1 MQISANR
8 DKAAI
13 FRTLKKYWGYTEFRP
28 YQEET
33 ILSILEGADTLTILP
48 TGGGK
53 SLCFQLP
60 ALLSDGLAI
69 VISPLISL
77 MKDQVDDLKDL
88 GVAAECLNSS
98 LSPWEQRSIMERVAA
113 GALKLL
119 YLSPERLLMEHMLSV
134 LKSVRIAYFVV
145 DEAHC
150 ISHWGHDFR
159 QEYRQLGLLKREFEN
174 IPIHAFTATAT
185 ETVRDDIARELCLH
199 APRIVVGDIDR
210 PNLTY
215 RVIQRQ
221 SGLVKQIGEVIEK
234 HRGQPGI
241 IYCLKRKDVDEISK
255 SLNALGYKNLPY
267 HAGLDDATRKKNQE
281 EFLREEVDI
290 IVATIAFGMG
300 VDRSNI
306 RYVIHC
312 AMPKSIEHFQQE
324 TGRAGRDGLPS
335 DCYFFY
341 SGADYGIWKSLLAD
355 SSESEVMLRKLGELY
370 DFCTRPQCRH
380 RSLAHYFGQT
390 YAPENCGACDFC
402 LGEVDMAEEPLLIG
416 QKVLSCVARVRQS
429 FEADHVADIL
439 KGNATEA
446 VLKWRHEKLSTFGLM
461 EAETKVFIRFM
472 IEQLVGQGFLRRE
485 GDYGTLAI
493 TGEGMSLLKGLI
505 TPKLAKPATR
515 EKKKEIEKKR
525 RSRRAEDWENVDE
538 GLFEALRLLRAKIAR
553 DKSVPAYLVFSDK
566 ALKDMASKKPRDKEA
581 FAGIYGV
588 GEAKL
593 KEYADAFIEAIGDYR
608 TSPPESN

>member
-1 MQISANR
+1 MKDSAKP
-8 DKAAI
+8 DQAAI
-13 FRTLKKYWGYTEFRP
+13 FQALRKYWGYTEFKP
-28 YQEET
+28 YQEEN
-33 ILSILEGADTLTILP
+33 IHSILEGADTLTILP

-60 ALLSDGLAI
+60 ALLSDGLTI

-98 LSPWEQRSIMERVAA
+98 LPPQEQRSIMERV
-113 GALKLL
+113 GEGKLKLL
-119 YLSPERLLMEHMLSV
+119 YLSPERLLMEHTLSV

-159 QEYRQLGLLKREFEN
+159 QEYRQLGLLRREFKH

-185 ETVRDDIARELCLH
+185 ETVREDILHELGLEK
-199 APRIVVGDIDR
+199 PRIVVGDIDR

-215 RVIQRQ
+215 RVIQRR
-221 SGLVKQIGEVIEK
+221 SGLLKQITEVLVR
-234 HRGQPGI
+234 HSGQPGI
-241 IYCLKRKDVDEISK
+241 IYCLRRKDVDELSA
-255 SLNALGYKNLPY
+255 SLNSLGYRNLPY
-267 HAGLDDATRKKNQE
+267 HAGLEDTTRKQNQE
-281 EFLREEVDI
+281 EFLHEDVDI

-306 RYVIHC
+306 RYVIHT

-335 DCYFFY
+335 DCYLFY

-355 SSESEVMLRKLGELY
+355 SSESRVMLRKLGELY

-380 RSLAHYFGQT
+380 KSLAAYFGQA
-390 YAPENCGACDFC
+390 YDPENCGACDFC
-402 LGEVDMAEEPLLIG
+402 LGEVDMVEEPLLIG
-416 QKVLSCVARVRQS
+416 QKVLSCVARVRES
-429 FEADHVADIL
+429 FGADHVADIL

-446 VLKWRHEKLSTFGLM
+446 VLKWHHEKLSTFGLM

-472 IEQLVGQGFLRRE
+472 TEQLVGQGFLRRE
-485 GDYGTLAI
+485 GEYGTLAI
-493 TGEGMSLLKGLI
+493 TGEGMSLLKGRVA
-505 TPKLAKPATR
+505 PRLAKPVTR
-515 EKKKEIEKKR
+515 EKKKEVEKKQ

-538 GLFEALRLLRAKIAR
+538 GLFEALRQLRANIAR

-566 ALKDMASKKPRDKEA
+566 ALKDMASRKPLDRES

-593 KEYADAFIEAIGDYR
+593 KQYADTFIDAIRDYR
-608 TSPPESN
+608 TSPPASN

>member
-1 MQISANR
+1 LQISANR
-8 DKAAI
+8 DTTEI
-13 FRTLKKYWGYTEFRP
+13 FQTLKKYWGYTEFRP

-33 ILSILEGADTLTILP
+33 ILSIVDGADTLTILP

-60 ALLSDGLAI
+60 ALLSKGLVV

-88 GVAAECLNSS
+88 GIAAECLNSS
-98 LSPWEQRSIMERVAA
+98 LALREQRLIMERVAA

-119 YLSPERLLMEHMLSV
+119 YLSPERLLMEHTLSA
-134 LKSVRIAYFVV
+134 LKSVSIAYFVV

-159 QEYRQLGLLKREFEN
+159 QEYRQLGLLKREFETV
-174 IPIHAFTATAT
+174 PIHAFTATAT
-185 ETVRDDIARELCLH
+185 ETVRDDIAEELGLR
-199 APRIVVGDIDR
+199 APRVVVGDIDR

-221 SGLVKQIGEVIEK
+221 SGLLKQIGEVIEK
-234 HRGQPGI
+234 REGQPGI

-255 SLNALGYKNLPY
+255 SLNALGHRNLPY
-267 HAGLDDATRKKNQE
+267 HAGLDDATRKQNQE
-281 EFLREEVDI
+281 AFLSEEVDI

-306 RYVIHC
+306 RYVIHA

-335 DCYFFY
+335 DCYLFY
-341 SGADYGIWKSLLAD
+341 SGADYGVWKSLLAD

-380 RSLAHYFGQT
+380 KSLAQYFGQT
-390 YAPENCGACDFC
+390 YERENCGACDFC

-416 QKVLSCVARVRQS
+416 QKVLSCVARVRQG
-429 FEADHVADIL
+429 FGADHVADIL

-446 VLKWRHEKLSTFGLM
+446 VLKWHHETLSTFGLM
-461 EAETKVFIRFM
+461 ETETKVFIRFM

-485 GDYGTLAI
+485 GDYGTLSI
-493 TGEGMSLLKGLI
+493 TGEGMSLLKGLVA
-505 TPKLAKPATR
+505 PRLAKPVTR

-538 GLFEALRLLRAKIAR
+538 GLFDALRLLRAKIAR

-566 ALKDMASKKPRDKEA
+566 ALKDMATKKPQDREA

-593 KEYADAFIEAIGDYR
+593 KEYADTFIEAIGEYR

>member
-1 MQISANR
+1 MN
-8 DKAAI
+8 KATI
-13 FRTLKKYWGYTEFRP
+13 FQALKKYWGYTEFRP
-28 YQEET
+28 YQEEN
-33 ILSILEGADTLTILP
+33 ILSILEGVDTLTILP

-60 ALLSDGLAI
+60 ALLSDGIAI
-69 VISPLISL
+69 VISPLIAL

-88 GVAAECLNSS
+88 GIAAECLNSS
-98 LSPWEQRSIMERVAA
+98 LPPQEQRSIMERISS
-113 GALKLL
+113 GTLKLL
-119 YLSPERLLMEHMLSV
+119 YLSPERLLMEYMLSA
-134 LKSVRIAYFVV
+134 LKSVRVAYFVV

-159 QEYRQLGLLKREFEN
+159 QEYRQLGLLKKEFGN

-185 ETVRDDIARELCLH
+185 ETVRNDILHELGLD

-221 SGLVKQIGEVIEK
+221 SDLLKQVGEVIDR

-241 IYCLKRKDVDEISK
+241 IYCLRRKDVDELSM
-255 SLNALGYKNLPY
+255 SLNGLGYRNLPY

-281 EFLREEVDI
+281 EFLHEDVDI

-306 RYVIHC
+306 RYVIHT

-341 SGADYGIWKSLLAD
+341 SGADYGIWRSLLQD
-355 SSESEVMLRKLGELY
+355 SSESEVMLKKLGELY

-380 RSLAHYFGQT
+380 KSLAHYFGQT
-390 YAPENCGACDFC
+390 YPSDNCGACDYC

-416 QKVLSCVARVRQS
+416 QKVLSCVARVQQR
-429 FEADHVADIL
+429 FGADHVADIL

-446 VLKWRHEKLSTFGLM
+446 VQRWHHEKLSTFGLM
-461 EAETKVFIRFM
+461 KIETKVFIRFM

-485 GDYGTLAI
+485 GEYSTLTI
-493 TGEGMSLLKGLI
+493 TEEGMSLLKGRVA
-505 TPKLAKPATR
+505 PKLAKPATR
-515 EKKKEIEKKR
+515 EKKKEIEKKQ

-538 GLFEALRLLRAKIAR
+538 GLFEVLRQLRAKIAR
-553 DKSVPAYLVFSDK
+553 DKSVPAYLVFNDK
-566 ALKDMASKKPRDKEA
+566 TLKDMALKKPLDREA
-581 FAGIYGV
+581 FSGIYGV

-593 KEYADAFIEAIGDYR
+593 KEYADTFIGAIRNYE
-608 TSPPESN
+608 TSSPAPN

>member
-1 MQISANR
+1 MKDSAKPDR
-8 DKAAI
+8 AAI
-13 FRTLKKYWGYTEFRP
+13 FQALRKYWGYTEFKP
-28 YQEET
+28 YQEEN
-33 ILSILEGADTLTILP
+33 IHSILEGADTLTILP

-77 MKDQVDDLKDL
+77 MKDQVDDLKNL

-98 LSPWEQRSIMERVAA
+98 LPPQEQRSIMERVGA
-113 GALKLL
+113 GTLKLL
-119 YLSPERLLMEHMLSV
+119 YLSPERLLMEHTLSV

-159 QEYRQLGLLKREFEN
+159 QEYRQLGLLRKEFKH

-185 ETVRDDIARELCLH
+185 ETVRDDILHELGLH
-199 APRIVVGDIDR
+199 APHIVVGDIDR

-215 RVIQRQ
+215 RVIQRR
-221 SGLVKQIGEVIEK
+221 SGLLKQITEVLVR
-234 HRGQPGI
+234 HSGQPGI
-241 IYCLKRKDVDEISK
+241 IYCLRRKDVDELSA
-255 SLNALGYKNLPY
+255 SLNSLGYRNLPY
-267 HAGLDDATRKKNQE
+267 HAGLEDTTRKQNQE
-281 EFLREEVDI
+281 EFLHEDVEI

-306 RYVIHC
+306 RYVIHT

-335 DCYFFY
+335 DCYLFY

-380 RSLAHYFGQT
+380 KSLATYFGQA

-402 LGEVDMAEEPLLIG
+402 LGEVDMVEEPLLIG
-416 QKVLSCVARVRQS
+416 QKVLSCVARVRES
-429 FEADHVADIL
+429 FGADHVADIL

-446 VLKWRHEKLSTFGLM
+446 VLKWHHEKLSTFGLM

-472 IEQLVGQGFLRRE
+472 TEQLVGQGFLRRE
-485 GDYGTLAI
+485 GEYGTLAI
-493 TGEGMSLLKGLI
+493 TGEGMSLLKGRVV
-505 TPKLAKPATR
+505 PRLAKPVTR
-515 EKKKEIEKKR
+515 EKKKEVEKKQ

-538 GLFEALRLLRAKIAR
+538 GLFEALRQLRANIAR

-566 ALKDMASKKPRDKEA
+566 ALKDMASRKPLDRES

-593 KEYADAFIEAIGDYR
+593 KQYADTFIDAIRDYR
-608 TSPPESN
+608 TSPPASN